1 MQTAIFGLVIL
12 GEPVSSLAAVA
23 IAISLVG
30 VMSISVAKSH
40 LTLRNLLL
48 GWTGRAAFIGIL
60 SGTFFGLSAVAYRAA
75 ALSLGGEGFLMQ
87 AAFTLACVIVFQTAV
102 MGVWIRV
109 REPGELTRVFRGW
122 RVASLVGV
130 AGMIGSV
137 GWFTAMTIE
146 NAAYV
151 RAVGQVELVFTFI
164 ASYFFFRERST
175 ASRDRGDPPHRR
187 GDRHPAPRLTG
198 PDRQPA
204 RGGAHRPAVMRGA
217 AGPTSEPRRAA
228 SAPPRD
234 LCPGALAPRA
244 LEPEGDVGRELP
256 PRAHSKRALAFA
268 GEPEARVG
276 CHHPETARPAEP
288 VAYFRVETA
297 LAREFPFSAREA
309 ARIRQ
314 RPKPFD
320 PRPTPCRRRARR

>member
-1 MQTAIFGLVIL
+1 MELWVPITLAAAFMQNLRSALQKHLKGTLSTSGVTFCRFVYAAPLALVYVAALGEGYGFEWPDPSPRFALFAMLGGITQITATALLVYLFSLRNFAVGTTYSKTETVQTAVFGLVIL

-23 IAISLVG
+23 IVISLVG

-40 LTLRNLLL
+40 LTLRNLFVGL
-48 GWTGRAAFIGIL
+48 TGRAAFIGML

-87 AAFTLACVIVFQTAV
+87 AGFTLACVVVFQTAV
-102 MGVWIRV
+102 MAVWIRV

-137 GWFTAMTIE
+137 GWFTAMTLE

-175 ASRDRGDPPHRR
+175 A
-187 GDRHPAPRLTG
+187 LEI
-198 PDRQPA
+198 
-204 RGGAHRPAVMRGA
+204 
-217 AGPTSEPRRAA
+217 AGI
-228 SAPPRD
+228 
-234 LCPGALAPRA
+234 LLI
-244 LEPEGDVGRELP
+244 V
-256 PRAHSKRALAFA
+256 A
-268 GEPEARVG
+268 GIVTLLLG
-276 CHHPETARPAEP
+276 
-288 VAYFRVETA
+288 
-297 LAREFPFSAREA
+297 
-309 ARIRQ
+309 
-314 RPKPFD
+314 
-320 PRPTPCRRRARR
+320 